1 MEQPAQ
7 KTIIEPFSVSTK
19 TAKEQLAF
27 RQVDI
32 LYDNLHIV
40 IFSNLFIG
48 GLLLSI
54 LWSHVSNKVLLGWG
68 LALVIISA
76 VRYLSRIIYKK
87 SEKEI
92 YKTSREKLWLNRFIW
107 LSGLTGFL
115 WSSLIIL
122 VTHLGTDLLYVG
134 LTILFVSGLCAGS
147 FAYTA
152 LVRSLFLVF
161 AGSATLPASTYLLF
175 TQEYINVIFALCL
188 ISYYFFL
195 SWMGIKLNQVV
206 LRELKLDLENT
217 LIAAYLSN
225 IFYKANEGYII
236 VDPISRSVV
245 DANLF
250 ATNMLG
256 YKNKELVGLHCG
268 VVFCNDEVMMK
279 KIFESESGIKEE
291 IAFTTKQGDIKQVE
305 MATSKLES
313 GNNEALIL
321 IMLYD
326 LTERYQATQTS
337 TLLQESRNVNRAIL
351 QAQEEERK
359 YIAHELHDEIAQ
371 YLTAI
376 EMNIHF
382 LSKQSDKAPSD
393 QYSYYDK
400 ILSAVEYIH
409 KTVRSIHSRLRPALL
424 DQEGLLVAI
433 QHTLDIWSNE
443 YGIKCELTCAESFPE
458 KTLSD
463 EISISLFRI
472 LQESLTN
479 IAKHA
484 KATHVAITLEY
495 DSEMQNKTVNLS
507 ICDNGVGFLENERN
521 YGKVISVCE
530 SASEHLA
537 GE

>member
-87 SEKEI
+87 SEKKI

-206 LRELKLDLENT
+206 LRELKLDLE
-217 LIAAYLSN
+217 
-225 IFYKANEGYII
+225 
-236 VDPISRSVV
+236 
-245 DANLF
+245 
-250 ATNMLG
+250 
-256 YKNKELVGLHCG
+256 
-268 VVFCNDEVMMK
+268 
-279 KIFESESGIKEE
+279 
-291 IAFTTKQGDIKQVE
+291 
-305 MATSKLES
+305 
-313 GNNEALIL
+313 
-321 IMLYD
+321 
-326 LTERYQATQTS
+326 
-337 TLLQESRNVNRAIL
+337 
-351 QAQEEERK
+351 
-359 YIAHELHDEIAQ
+359 
-371 YLTAI
+371 
-376 EMNIHF
+376 
-382 LSKQSDKAPSD
+382 
-393 QYSYYDK
+393 
-400 ILSAVEYIH
+400 ILSL
-409 KTVRSIHSRLRPALL
+409 RLTYQIFFIRLMKGTSLL
-424 DQEGLLVAI
+424 IQSADLL
-433 QHTLDIWSNE
+433 
-443 YGIKCELTCAESFPE
+443 
-458 KTLSD
+458 
-463 EISISLFRI
+463 
-472 LQESLTN
+472 
-479 IAKHA
+479 
-484 KATHVAITLEY
+484 
-495 DSEMQNKTVNLS
+495 
-507 ICDNGVGFLENERN
+507 
-521 YGKVISVCE
+521 
-530 SASEHLA
+530 
-537 GE
+537 